1 MIDYNEIIG
10 KKYADKIVQYINMSL
25 KTRHINKNVFTKQ
38 FDESTICICYFN
50 TKETTCIIG
59 IIDFDD
65 CHLYEYTSETF
76 VVHQVSTPL
85 YFLNKSTLLNI
96 GNRFAK
102 YMLKVS

>member
-10 KKYADKIVQYINMSL
+10 KKYADKIVQHINMSL
-25 KTRHINKNVFTKQ
+25 QRQGINKNVFTKQ

-65 CHLYEYTSETF
+65 CHLYEYASETF
-76 VVHQVSTPL
+76 AMHKVSTPL
-85 YFLNKSTLLNI
+85 YFLNKSTLLDI
-96 GNRFAK
+96 CNRFSK
-102 YMLKVS
+102 HMLKVS